1 MVIIKSDSS
10 ERLLLVE
17 DEPAI
22 SELLEIR
29 LTMLG
34 FKVHTASG
42 EGEALQAARAYSPRL
57 ILSDT
62 YLGGD
67 FGPKI
72 VPVLRAEGYRGLV
85 YGMSTDEEVENRWI
99 QAGAQR
105 FFPKRSLTGDPTMA
119 VRLMRGDLEASGG
132 KYR

>member
-1 MVIIKSDSS
+1 MTIIAPDSS
-10 ERLLLVE
+10 ERILLVE

-29 LTMLG
+29 LTKLG

-42 EGEALQAARAYSPRL
+42 EGEALQAARAYVPNL

-62 YLGGD
+62 HLGGD

-72 VPVLRAEGYRGLV
+72 VPVLRAEGYQGLV
-85 YGMSTDEEVENRWI
+85 YGMSTDKEVEDLWI

-105 FFPKRSLTGDPTMA
+105 FFPKRNLTIDPTAA
-119 VRLMRGDLEASGG
+119 VQLMRGDLKR
-132 KYR
+132 KY